1 MKQLIQSFKTGE
13 LGLFDVPAPSCQN
26 NGIVIKTR
34 TSLLSAGTEKMLVE
48 LAKKSLVGKA
58 QSRPDLVKQVLQKM
72 KQEGINNTLEKILN
86 KLDTPIP
93 LGYSCAG
100 TVMEIGDN
108 IAGLSLGDRVA
119 CGGAGFANHSEN
131 NYIPKNL
138 FVKIPDAV
146 EDDEA
151 SFVTVG
157 AIALQG
163 VRQTNPTLGENVVVI
178 GLGLLGQLTV
188 QLLKANGCRVLGV
201 DLDQYKLDLALK
213 LGADRVCHSSDI
225 RLAATYFTSGQ
236 GADAVIITA
245 SAKSDQLIYDAGEI
259 SRMKGRVIIVG
270 LVGMNIP
277 RDIYY
282 KKELEVK
289 LSMAYGPGRY
299 DPQYEEH
306 GIDYPFPYVR
316 WTEQRNFSA
325 FLQLVEQKKVTPKD
339 LITHTFDFNNALKAY
354 NLISGESKENYLGI
368 ILKYNQDNKEEKLSR
383 LITLSSE
390 VTIKK
395 EEINLGLIG
404 AGNFASAITL
414 PNLKKNKAY
423 HFTGLCDNSTVIA
436 HATGKKYGFRFI
448 TSDPDEL
455 LKSPDI
461 NTVIINTRHN
471 THAGLV
477 IKSLQNNKQTFV
489 EKPLAINETELNE
502 IRDAYLSS
510 LVTCHVSL
518 VLLVGFNRRFSP
530 LIQKMKSALGS
541 HTCALNYRIN
551 AGVIP
556 LHSWIQD
563 PLIGGGRIIGEVCH
577 FIDTCSFLTGG
588 LVKSV
593 MSTVVRKDDQSIPDE
608 DNVNILLIYDN
619 GSTATITYVAYGN
632 KSMPKEYIE
641 VFANGIAIQMTD
653 FRKLT
658 IFKGSRKQKFSN
670 ANQDK
675 GFQTEFAAFAE
686 AIKTGKPAISFESLY
701 NTTLVTFKIREAVKM
716 QKVVSL

>member
-1 MKQLIQSFKTGE
+1 MLQLIQSFKTGD
-13 LGLFDVPAPSCQN
+13 LDLFEVPAPSCQN

-34 TSLLSAGTEKMLVE
+34 SSLLSAGTEKMLVDI
-48 LAKKSLVGKA
+48 AKKSLIGKA
-58 QSRPDLVKQVLQKM
+58 QSRPDLVKQVIQKM
-72 KQEGINNTLEKILN
+72 KQEGIKNTLEKVLT

-100 TVMEIGDN
+100 TVMEIGNN
-108 IAGLSLGDRVA
+108 ISGFALGERVA
-119 CGGAGFANHSEN
+119 CGGAGLANHSEYN
-131 NYIPKNL
+131 FIPKNL
-138 FVKIPDAV
+138 FVKIPDKV
-146 EDDEA
+146 EDAEA

-163 VRQTNPTLGENVVVI
+163 VRQTNPTLGENIVVI

-213 LGADRVCHSSDI
+213 LGADRVCHSSEI
-225 RLAATYFTSGQ
+225 RPACADFTSGH
-236 GADAVIITA
+236 GADAVIISA

-270 LVGMNIP
+270 LVGLNIP

-299 DPQYEEH
+299 DPLYEEH

-316 WTEQRNFSA
+316 WTEQRNFGA
-325 FLQLVEQKKVTPKD
+325 FLQLVEQRKVNPKE
-339 LITHTFDFNNALKAY
+339 LITHTFNFTDALKAY
-354 NLISGESKENYLGI
+354 DLIGGESKENYLGI
-368 ILKYNQDNKEEKLSR
+368 LLKYNQDSNERKPSSV
-383 LITLSSE
+383 ITLSPE
-390 VTIKK
+390 ALTKTG
-395 EEINLGLIG
+395 EINLGLIG

-414 PNLKKNKAY
+414 PNLKKITAY
-423 HFTGLCDNSTVIA
+423 HFKGLCDNSTVIA
-436 HATGKKYGFRFI
+436 HATGKKYGFWFI

-455 LKSPDI
+455 LKSSDI

-471 THAGLV
+471 THAELV
-477 IKSLQNNKQTFV
+477 INAIKNNKHVFV

-502 IRDAYLSS
+502 IRAAYHSS
-510 LVTCHVSL
+510 LVTCHLSL
-518 VLLVGFNRRFSP
+518 AVGFNRRFSP
-530 LIQKMKSALGS
+530 LIQKMKQALS
-541 HTCALNYRIN
+541 PAPISLIYRIN

-556 LHSWIQD
+556 LNSWIQD
-563 PLIGGGRIIGEVCH
+563 PLIGGGRIVGEVCH
-577 FIDTCSFLTGG
+577 FIDTCSFLAGS

-593 MSTVVRKDDQSIPDE
+593 MAFVVRKDDQSIPDE
-608 DNVNILLIYDN
+608 DNVSILLTYDN

-641 VFANGIAIQMTD
+641 VFANGIAMQMND

-658 IFKGSRKQKFSN
+658 IYKGSRKQKFSS

-675 GFQTEFAAFAE
+675 GFQAEFAAFAE
-686 AIKTGKPAISFESLY
+686 AVKNGKLAIPFESLY
-701 NTTLVTFKIREAVKM
+701 NTTLATFKIREAIRTKT
-716 QKVVSL
+716 VVSL

>member
-1 MKQLIQSFKTGE
+1 MNQLIQSFKTGE
-13 LGLFDVPAPSCQN
+13 LGLFEVPAPSCQN
-26 NGIVIKTR
+26 NGIVIKTSA
-34 TSLLSAGTEKMLVE
+34 SLLSAGTEKMLVDI
-48 LAKKSLVGKA
+48 AKKSLIGKA
-58 QSRPDLVKQVLQKM
+58 QSRPDLVKQVFQKM
-72 KQEGINNTLEKILN
+72 KQEGIKNTLDKVLT

-100 TVMEIGDN
+100 TVMEIGYN
-108 IAGLSLGDRVA
+108 ISGISMGDRVA
-119 CGGAGFANHSEN
+119 CGGAGFANHSEY

-138 FVKIPDAV
+138 FVRIPDIV
-146 EDDEA
+146 EDIEA

-163 VRQTNPTLGENVVVI
+163 VRQTNPTLGENIVVI

-213 LGADRVCHSSDI
+213 LGADRVCHSSEI
-225 RLAATYFTSGQ
+225 RLAAADFTSGH
-236 GADAVIITA
+236 GADAVIIAA
-245 SAKSDQLIYDAGEI
+245 SAKSDQLVYDAGEI

-316 WTEQRNFSA
+316 WTEQRNFGA
-325 FLQLVEQKKVTPKD
+325 FLQLVEQRKVTPKE
-339 LITHTFDFNNALKAY
+339 LITHIFDFNDALKAY
-354 NLISGESKENYLGI
+354 DLIGGESKENYLGI
-368 ILKYNQDNKEEKLSR
+368 VLKYNQDNKEGKPAR
-383 LITLSSE
+383 LITLSPETTTRSG
-390 VTIKK
+390 
-395 EEINLGLIG
+395 EINLGLIG

-414 PNLKKNKAY
+414 PNLKRIKAY
-423 HFTGLCDNSTVIA
+423 HFAGLCDNSTVIA

-448 TSDPDEL
+448 TSDPAEL

-471 THAGLV
+471 THSELV
-477 IKSLQNNKQTFV
+477 IKAIQNNKHVFV
-489 EKPLAINETELNE
+489 EKPLCINETELQKISE
-502 IRDAYLSS
+502 TYMSR
-510 LVTCHVSL
+510 VTRHASPIL
-518 VLLVGFNRRFSP
+518 MVGFNRRFSP
-530 LIQKMKSALGS
+530 LVKKMKEALGNS
-541 HTCALNYRIN
+541 PCTMNYRIN

-556 LHSWIQD
+556 LNSWIQD
-563 PLIGGGRIIGEVCH
+563 SMIGGGRIIGEVCH
-577 FIDTCSFLTGG
+577 FIDTCSFLTGS

-593 MSTVVRKDDQSIPDE
+593 MASVIRKDDQSIPDE
-608 DNVNILLIYDN
+608 DNVSILLAYDN

-641 VFANGIAIQMTD
+641 VFANGIAMQMND

-658 IFKGSRKQKFSN
+658 IFKGSRKQKYSS

-675 GFQTEFAAFAE
+675 GFQAEFTAFAE
-686 AIKTGKPAISFESLY
+686 AIKTGKPAIPFESLY
-701 NTTLVTFKIREAVKM
+701 NTTLATFKIREAIKTHSTIFL
-716 QKVVSL
+716 Q

>member
-13 LGLFDVPAPSCQN
+13 LGLYEVPAPSCQG
-26 NGIVIKTR
+26 NGIIIITS
-34 TSLLSAGTEKMLVE
+34 TSLVSAGTEKMIVE
-48 LAKKSLVGKA
+48 IAKKSLIGKA
-58 QSRPDLVKQVLQKM
+58 QSRPDLVKQVIQKM
-72 KQEGINNTLEKILN
+72 KQEGIKNTLEKVLT

-100 TVMEIGDN
+100 TVMEMGN
-108 IAGLSLGDRVA
+108 NFSGLSIGDRVA
-119 CGGAGFANHSEN
+119 CGGAGFANHSEF

-138 FVKIPDAV
+138 FVKIPDTV
-146 EDDEA
+146 EDVEA

-163 VRQTNPTLGENVVVI
+163 VRQTNPTLGENIVVI

-188 QLLKANGCRVLGV
+188 QLLKANGCKVLGV
-201 DLDQYKLDLALK
+201 DLDNYKLNLALK
-213 LGADRVCHSSDI
+213 LGADRVCHSSEI
-225 RLAATYFTSGQ
+225 RLVTADFTSGH

-245 SAKSDQLIYDAGEI
+245 ATKSDQLVNDAGEI

-325 FLQLVEQKKVTPKD
+325 FLQLVEQRKVTPKE
-339 LITHTFDFNNALKAY
+339 LITHTFNFNDALKAY
-354 NLISGESKENYLGI
+354 DLISGGSKENYLGI
-368 ILKYNQDNKEEKLSR
+368 VLEYNQDNHGKKPER
-383 LITLSSE
+383 VITLSPDA
-390 VTIKK
+390 TIKSG
-395 EEINLGLIG
+395 EINLGLIG

-423 HFTGLCDNSTVIA
+423 NFTGLCDASTVIA

-448 TSDPDEL
+448 TSDPGEL

-461 NTVIINTRHN
+461 NTIIINTRHN
-471 THAGLV
+471 THAQLV
-477 IKSLQNNKQTFV
+477 LAALKNGKHTFV
-489 EKPLAINETELNE
+489 EKPLCLNE
-502 IRDAYLSS
+502 DELQEIVNSQLATRNLQ
-510 LVTCHVSL
+510 LM
-518 VLLVGFNRRFSP
+518 VGFNRRFSP
-530 LIQKMKSALGS
+530 LIQKMKIVLGPVP
-541 HTCALNYRIN
+541 CALSYRIN
-551 AGVIP
+551 AGIIP
-556 LHSWIQD
+556 LNSWIQD

-593 MSTVVRKDDQSIPDE
+593 MATIVRKNDQSIPDE
-608 DNVNILLIYDN
+608 DNVSILLAYDN
-619 GSTATITYVAYGN
+619 GSTATISYVAYGN

-641 VFANGIAIQMTD
+641 LFANGMAMQMND

-658 IFKGSRKQKFSN
+658 IFKGSRKQTFSS

-675 GFQTEFAAFAE
+675 GFRAEFTAFAE
-686 AIKTGKPAISFESLY
+686 ATKTGKPAIPFESLY
-701 NTTLVTFKIREAVKM
+701 NTTLATFKIQEAIKSHATVF
-716 QKVVSL
+716 L